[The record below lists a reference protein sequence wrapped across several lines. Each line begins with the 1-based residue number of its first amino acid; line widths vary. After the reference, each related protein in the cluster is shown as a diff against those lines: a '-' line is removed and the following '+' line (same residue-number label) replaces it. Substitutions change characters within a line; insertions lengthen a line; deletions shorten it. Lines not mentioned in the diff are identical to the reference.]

1 MQLCICNIAELP
13 RRINPDIPTP
23 LEEIIVH
30 AMEKNPDDRYQTAV
44 EMMRDIDR
52 FKADPDVKFGYITR
66 SQDTDAQTRY
76 FAAVNDAP
84 EETYNDNDYMQPPDD
99 TYDQNDIYEDTY
111 DEDYTDFEEDE
122 KPAKKSLFVPILFLL
137 ASKQCEASI
146 NCTFPALC
154 TGLSLEQI
162 QI

>member
-1 MQLCICNIAELP
+1 
-13 RRINPDIPTP
+13 
-23 LEEIIVH
+23 
-30 AMEKNPDDRYQTAV
+30 
-44 EMMRDIDR
+44 MMRDIDR

-122 KPAKKSLFVPILFLL
+122 KPAKKSLFVPILSAVTVVDNNGGGILY
-137 ASKQCEASI
+137 SNTCKGSI
-146 NCTFPALC
+146 FRRRSEKFFGICYA
-154 TGLSLEQI
+154 
-162 QI
+162 